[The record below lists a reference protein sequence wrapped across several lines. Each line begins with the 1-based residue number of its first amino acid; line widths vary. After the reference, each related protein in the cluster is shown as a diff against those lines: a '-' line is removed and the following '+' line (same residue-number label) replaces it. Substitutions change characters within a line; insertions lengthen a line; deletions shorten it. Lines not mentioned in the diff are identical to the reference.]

1 MLKRSNL
8 RLFEKAVS
16 FLNIIVISNKH
27 LFEKVVAFPNI
38 IIISK
43 MVERQTMQL
52 CTWRQG
58 GYTKISF
65 EKAVLFLNNFY
76 CKTV

>member
-43 MVERQTMQL
+43 MVELTDYATLYLTSRGLYQ
-52 CTWRQG
+52 
-58 GYTKISF
+58 
-65 EKAVLFLNNFY
+65 NFI
-76 CKTV
+76 